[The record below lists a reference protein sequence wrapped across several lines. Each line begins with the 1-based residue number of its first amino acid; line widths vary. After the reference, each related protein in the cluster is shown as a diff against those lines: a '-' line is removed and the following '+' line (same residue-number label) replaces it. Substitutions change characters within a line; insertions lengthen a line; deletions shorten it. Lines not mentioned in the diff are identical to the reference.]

1 MATNDVYEQTDK
13 LYDENHYID
22 LWLKNLGTSPVQQ
35 NNDWNE
41 ERMEIV
47 GQNGNDGLH
56 YQPQSVEY
64 YPPGSLREVPVS
76 ALVGGN
82 MSNEYKDWVNHDK
95 QKDKEFLDKLIKDH
109 WNYIEGVLDK
119 AGTYPT
125 ALAEIE
131 YHYKTA
137 FSHGW
142 RHAKEFYTGTHD

>member
-1 MATNDVYEQTDK
+1 MNDAYEQTDK

-35 NNDWNE
+35 NNNWNE
-41 ERMEIV
+41 ARMDLV

-56 YQPQSVEY
+56 YQQSVEY
-64 YPPGSLREVPVS
+64 YPPGLVKEDKHPTRYETLS
-76 ALVGGN
+76 A
-82 MSNEYKDWVNHDK
+82 HDK

-142 RHAKEFYTGTHD
+142 RHAKEYYTGTV